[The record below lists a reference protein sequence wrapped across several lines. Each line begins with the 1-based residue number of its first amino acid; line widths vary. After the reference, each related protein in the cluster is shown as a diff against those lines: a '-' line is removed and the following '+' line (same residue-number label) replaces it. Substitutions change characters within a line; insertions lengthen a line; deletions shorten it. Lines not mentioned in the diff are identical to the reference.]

1 MSQLAPNLTELID
14 RRRPFHAL
22 EAAFYTRA
30 DIFAHDLATI
40 FGRHWIYVGVEA
52 DVPEPGDFTSVTL
65 GDESVVIV
73 RGDDEVIRAFH
84 NVCRHR
90 GSRLVTESAGS
101 VGNLVCP
108 YHQWTYNLE
117 GQLISTLHMPA
128 SFDPACHGLKP
139 VHLRSLAGLL
149 FLCLA
154 QEPAPGFAAMADA
167 MTPYLSPHNLRNTKI
182 AYQSDIIEQ
191 GNWKLVMENNR
202 ECYHCNVSHPELTI
216 PLFEYGFGTN
226 PETVGPEHRQMAAQY
241 QQAEEHFCSIWSA
254 CGLPHAEIDRLDD
267 TTGFRAQRLPITEA
281 GESHTMDTKA
291 ASRRLLGNFTHARMG
306 GLSFWTQPNSW
317 HHFMADHA
325 VTFSVLPIG
334 PQETLVR
341 TKWLVHKDAEEGRD
355 YTIDNLTKV
364 WRATND
370 QDRSLVERTAAGVR
384 SSAYEPGPYSSNTEG
399 MVEKFVAWYIARL
412 RAHALQAA

>member
-1 MSQLAPNLTELID
+1 MSLKTLLT
-14 RRRPFHAL
+14 RRRPAHAL
-22 EAAFYTRA
+22 EAAFYTSA
-30 DIFAHDLATI
+30 EVFAQDLALI

-52 DVPEPGDFTSVTL
+52 DVAEPGDFVSVNI
-65 GDESVVIV
+65 GGESVVIV
-73 RGDDEVIRAFH
+73 RGDDEEIRAFH

-90 GSRLVTESAGS
+90 GSRLVMEEAGS

-117 GQLISTLHMPA
+117 GRLISALHMSA
-128 SFDPACHGLKP
+128 AFDPSCHGLKP

-154 QEPAPGFAAMADA
+154 PEPAPGFDLMEAAMA
-167 MTPYLSPHNLRNTKI
+167 PYLSAHNLRNTKI
-182 AYQSDIIEQ
+182 AFQSDLIER

-202 ECYHCNVSHPELTI
+202 ECYHCNASHPELTI
-216 PLFEYGFGTN
+216 PLFEYGFGTL
-226 PETVGPEHRQMAAQY
+226 PETADPEHKEMAAQY
-241 QQAEEHFCSIWSA
+241 QQAEQSFSQLWSA
-254 CGLPHAEIDRLDD
+254 CGLPYAEIDQLDAV
-267 TTGFRAQRLPITEA
+267 TGFRTQRLPITEA
-281 GESHTMDTKA
+281 GESHTMDTRA
-291 ASRRLLGNFTHARMG
+291 ASRRLLGNFSQARMG

-334 PQETLVR
+334 PEETLVR
-341 TKWLVHKDAEEGRD
+341 TKWLVHKDAQEGRD
-355 YTIDNLTKV
+355 YDLDNLTKV

-384 SSAYEPGPYSSNTEG
+384 SSAYEPGPYSSHTEG
-399 MVEKFVAWYIARL
+399 LVEKFVAWYIGRL
-412 RAHALQAA
+412 RAHTLAA